1 MSHLIEE
8 IKKLSPERREL
19 LERLLKK
26 EPPRSS
32 GSVIIPRLR
41 SSNLVPVSFAQQRLW
56 FLDQM
61 EPGNHAFN
69 VPVALRV
76 SGPLQVAVLEQCL
89 GEIVRRHEV
98 LRPSLKVVEGQ
109 PMQFI
114 NPPSKLS
121 LGVEDLRGL
130 GEQEREAEVLRLC
143 EEEALLPFDLARGPL
158 LRVRLLRA
166 GEHEHMVLLTMHHIV
181 SDAWSAGVL
190 VEEVMSLYTAYAEG
204 RPSPLAELP
213 VQYADFA
220 EWQRETLAGETL
232 ETLLGYWKKQLR
244 GVGVLNLQTD
254 RPRPPVPSYRGARQP
269 FFVPEPLTAALK
281 TLSRQEGVTL
291 FMTLL
296 AAFQT
301 LLHLYTKQSD
311 IVVGTDIANRTREE
325 TERLI
330 GFFVNMLA
338 LRVDLSGNPTFREL
352 LKRVQKVTVEAYA
365 HQDLPF
371 EKLVA
376 SLHLERDQSR
386 FPVFQAVFVLQNAPT
401 PVLEITDLVLRPL
414 PVENY
419 TVKFDL
425 IMFVMERAGQLT
437 ARLDYSTDLFDERT
451 MSRFLKHFNTILE
464 HVAAQ
469 PDVRIDMLEMFTIE
483 EKEKLLVREKEQRDA
498 ARKKL
503 GAVKRKTLDLSAASL
518 IKTRELES
526 GNAMPLIAEP
536 GISNVNLAGWAESN
550 RQATEEMLLRHGAVL
565 WRGFNVPTVEEFET
579 VAHAMSRELFGE
591 YGDLPRAGVSGK
603 VYGSPPYP
611 ADQPILFHNESS
623 HMHRWP
629 MKIWFYC
636 AQAARRGGETPIV
649 DCRKVYQ
656 LLDPALR
663 ERFAEKQLMYVRNYT
678 GAFDVSWQDFFRTS
692 DRSEVES
699 YCRGAGIEY
708 EWKDGDE
715 LRTRQVCQAVAR
727 HPQTGEMVFFNQLQL
742 HHVSCLAPATYE
754 SLRTLFREEDYPRN
768 VCYGDGTPIE
778 DSVMSEIRDVYRQ
791 AAVSFAWREGDILL
805 LDNMLTAHGRNPYSG
820 PRKIV
825 VAMGEM
831 MKQADMP
838 AEQTARPVVQSLLQ
852 GG

>member
-41 SSNLVPVSFAQQRLW
+41 KSNLVPVSFAQQRLW

-61 EPGNHAFN
+61 DPGNHAFN

-98 LRPSLKVVEGQ
+98 LRTIFKVVEGQ

-114 NPPSKLS
+114 NPPSKFS

-143 EEEALLPFDLARGPL
+143 EEESLLPFDLARGPL

-190 VEEVMSLYTAYAEG
+190 VEEVMALYTAYAEG

-232 ETLLGYWKKQLR
+232 ESLLSYWKKQLR
-244 GVGVLNLQTD
+244 GVAVLNPQTD

-401 PVLEITDLVLRPL
+401 PVLEMTDLVLRPL

-464 HVAAQ
+464 QVAAQ

-518 IKTRELES
+518 IKTRELQS

-603 VYGSPPYP
+603 VYGSTPYP

-636 AQAARRGGETPIV
+636 AQAAASGGETPIV

-663 ERFAEKQLMYVRNYT
+663 ERFAEKHLMYVRNYT

-791 AAVSFAWREGDILL
+791 AAVSFAWREGDILM
-805 LDNMLTAHGRNPYSG
+805 LDNMLTAHGRKPYSG

-831 MKQADMP
+831 MKQAELP
-838 AEQTARPVVQSLLQ
+838 AEQAALPVVQSLLQ